1 MEDTFE
7 IFHKPVRYRLQD
19 QTGLAQ
25 LGVPGDHY
33 LVLRVRPEGGHEP
46 ALQAGPDLV
55 GQVED
60 GSLDS
65 EDKRDPLV
73 ILADDHLVLGLVR
86 LCVDG
91 TSHVVLNVNIIQLF
105 TRL

>member
-46 ALQAGPDLV
+46 SLQAVPDLV
-55 GQVED
+55 GQIEHGGLETLSV
-60 GSLDS
+60 
-65 EDKRDPLV
+65 LV
-73 ILADDHLVLGLVR
+73 D
-86 LCVDG
+86 
-91 TSHVVLNVNIIQLF
+91 
-105 TRL
+105 